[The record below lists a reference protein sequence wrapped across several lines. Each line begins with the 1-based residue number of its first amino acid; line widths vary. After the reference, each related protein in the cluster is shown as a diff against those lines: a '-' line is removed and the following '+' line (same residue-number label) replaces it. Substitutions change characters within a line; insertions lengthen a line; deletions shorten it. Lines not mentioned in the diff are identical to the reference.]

1 VASNVDGIPEA
12 LDGGAAGILVPASN
26 PIALAEAIAPLLRD
40 PDLLEM
46 WKGRS
51 RQNLDWLKV
60 ARVHAE
66 TLAVY
71 AELCS

>member
-1 VASNVDGIPEA
+1 
-12 LDGGAAGILVPASN
+12 
-26 PIALAEAIAPLLRD
+26 LRE
-40 PDLLEM
+40 PDLLET

-60 ARVHAE
+60 ARVHTE

-71 AELCS
+71 AELLSIKLM